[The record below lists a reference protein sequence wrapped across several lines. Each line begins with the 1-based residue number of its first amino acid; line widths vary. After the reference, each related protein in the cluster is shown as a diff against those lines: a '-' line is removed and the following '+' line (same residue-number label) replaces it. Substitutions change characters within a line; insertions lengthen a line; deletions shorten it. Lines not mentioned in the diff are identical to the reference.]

1 MKNRMLLAALL
12 VPLIFAG
19 CGAPQPPMP
28 CTEQPL
34 HWRQQVEQ
42 SREITFEY
50 CEAVDRVCNEAV
62 TLADT
67 CPGFV
72 SDLEQYFEEVL
83 IPILS
88 EKLRYLPWH
97 VDIDRL
103 ADLLFDRLQGACGEV
118 DLLDRIGTCQAAGDV
133 GAPCAEDADCLEG
146 LLCTDNVC
154 DALPI

>member
-1 MKNRMLLAALL
+1 MRSLLLLTAA
-12 VPLIFAG
+12 VVVWTAAG
-19 CGAPQPPMP
+19 CGAPEPPMP

-50 CEAVDRVCNEAV
+50 CDAFDMVCNEAV

-72 SDLEQYFEEVL
+72 SDLEQYFTEVL

-88 EKLRYLPWH
+88 DKLRHLPWRI
-97 VDIDRL
+97 DIDRL
-103 ADLLFDRLQGACGEV
+103 AAMLFDRLQGACGEV
-118 DLLDRIGTCQAAGDV
+118 DLLDQIGTCQAAGDV
-133 GAPCAEDADCLEG
+133 GAPCVEEQDCLEG
-146 LLCTDNVC
+146 LFCSDNMC
-154 DALPI
+154 AHIPL

>member
-1 MKNRMLLAALL
+1 MKNRLFFSALAL
-12 VPLIFAG
+12 VWIAAG
-19 CGAPQPPMP
+19 CGAPEPPMP

-50 CEAVDRVCNEAV
+50 CDAFDRVCNEAV

-72 SDLEQYFEEVL
+72 SELEQYFAEVL

-88 EKLRYLPWH
+88 DKLEHLPWH
-97 VDIDRL
+97 IDIDRL
-103 ADLLFDRLQGACGEV
+103 AGLLFDRLQGACGEV
-118 DLLDRIGTCQAAGDV
+118 DLLDQIGTCQAAGDV
-133 GAPCAEDADCLEG
+133 GAPCAEESDCMEG
-146 LLCTDNVC
+146 LFCLDNVC
-154 DALPI
+154 QVPPI